1 MGNLT
6 PFFSTSSSPPTD
18 HFLAEHS
25 REQSARRVSTRGRMV
40 KSNLQRILN
49 SHCFARE
56 KEGKP
61 QSFTTMADLS
71 NPICDMIGKAY
82 KLSDVFSEEQ
92 TYVQYVA
99 PWETRAAL
107 LACPCTVVVPAA
119 RGLCGA
125 PDAPLPPL
133 KIPGGRG
140 NGTRDH
146 TPSARPVYSDRRLT
160 VTEEPAGNGRPG
172 ILHFQSRPTVTK
184 AIQWDAVL
192 SSSALYVEIP
202 LDPLPEGSKESF
214 AALLEY
220 AEEHLKVVSV
230 FVCFY
235 KNRDDR
241 AKLVRTFSFLGFE
254 IVKPGHALVPPRPD
268 VFFMA
273 YNFDRDSSD
282 EE

>member
-1 MGNLT
+1 
-6 PFFSTSSSPPTD
+6 
-18 HFLAEHS
+18 
-25 REQSARRVSTRGRMV
+25 MV

-56 KEGKP
+56 KEGKQ
-61 QSFTTMADLS
+61 QSLTTMDLS
-71 NPICDMIGKAY
+71 NGICDMIGK
-82 KLSDVFSEEQ
+82 LSLHCS
-92 TYVQYVA
+92 
-99 PWETRAAL
+99 
-107 LACPCTVVVPAA
+107 
-119 RGLCGA
+119 
-125 PDAPLPPL
+125 
-133 KIPGGRG
+133 GRG

-146 TPSARPVYSDRRLT
+146 TPSARPLHSDRKLS

-172 ILHFQSRPTVTK
+172 ILHFQSRPTVTRT
-184 AIQWDAVL
+184 IQWDAVL
-192 SSSALYVEIP
+192 SSGALYVEIP

-235 KNRDDR
+235 KNREDR

>member
-1 MGNLT
+1 M
-6 PFFSTSSSPPTD
+6 
-18 HFLAEHS
+18 
-25 REQSARRVSTRGRMV
+25 
-40 KSNLQRILN
+40 
-49 SHCFARE
+49 
-56 KEGKP
+56 
-61 QSFTTMADLS
+61 
-71 NPICDMIGKAY
+71 
-82 KLSDVFSEEQ
+82 
-92 TYVQYVA
+92 
-99 PWETRAAL
+99 
-107 LACPCTVVVPAA
+107 
-119 RGLCGA
+119 
-125 PDAPLPPL
+125 
-133 KIPGGRG
+133 
-140 NGTRDH
+140 
-146 TPSARPVYSDRRLT
+146 T
-160 VTEEPAGNGRPG
+160 VTEEPAGNGRPR

-184 AIQWDAVL
+184 TIQWDAVL

-230 FVCFY
+230 IVCFY
-235 KNRDDR
+235 KNREDR

>member
-1 MGNLT
+1 
-6 PFFSTSSSPPTD
+6 
-18 HFLAEHS
+18 
-25 REQSARRVSTRGRMV
+25 MV

-56 KEGKP
+56 KEGKQ
-61 QSFTTMADLS
+61 QSLTTMADLS
-71 NPICDMIGKAY
+71 NGICDMIGN
-82 KLSDVFSEEQ
+82 LSLHCSSS
-92 TYVQYVA
+92 T
-99 PWETRAAL
+99 
-107 LACPCTVVVPAA
+107 
-119 RGLCGA
+119 RGLGPQWCS
-125 PDAPLPPL
+125 DAPLPPL

-146 TPSARPVYSDRRLT
+146 TRPLHSDRKLT

-184 AIQWDAVL
+184 TIQWDAVL

-235 KNRDDR
+235 KKRDDR

>member
-1 MGNLT
+1 
-6 PFFSTSSSPPTD
+6 
-18 HFLAEHS
+18 
-25 REQSARRVSTRGRMV
+25 MV

-61 QSFTTMADLS
+61 QCQTKMDAL
-71 NPICDMIGKAY
+71 NCNN
-82 KLSDVFSEEQ
+82 LSDRISNLSLSCSS
-92 TYVQYVA
+92 T
-99 PWETRAAL
+99 PGPGPLW
-107 LACPCTVVVPAA
+107 CS
-119 RGLCGA
+119 
-125 PDAPLPPL
+125 DAPLPPL

-146 TPSARPVYSDRRLT
+146 SPSARPLYTDRKLSVIER
-160 VTEEPAGNGRPG
+160 PAGGGSPAT
-172 ILHFQSRPTVTK
+172 LHFLSRPTVSRV
-184 AIQWDAVL
+184 ISWEAVVRGE
-192 SSSALYVEIP
+192 ALYVEIP
-202 LDPLPEGSKESF
+202 HDPLPEGSKESF
-214 AALLEY
+214 ASLLEF
-220 AEEHLKVVSV
+220 AEEHLKVTSV

-254 IVKPGHALVPPRPD
+254 VVSPGRSPVPPRPD

-282 EE
+282 ED

>member
-1 MGNLT
+1 
-6 PFFSTSSSPPTD
+6 
-18 HFLAEHS
+18 
-25 REQSARRVSTRGRMV
+25 MV

-56 KEGKP
+56 KEGKQ
-61 QSFTTMADLS
+61 QSLTTMADLS
-71 NPICDMIGKAY
+71 NGICDMIGN
-82 KLSDVFSEEQ
+82 LS
-92 TYVQYVA
+92 
-99 PWETRAAL
+99 L
-107 LACPCTVVVPAA
+107 HC
-119 RGLCGA
+119 
-125 PDAPLPPL
+125 
-133 KIPGGRG
+133 GRG

-146 TPSARPVYSDRRLT
+146 TRPLHSDRKLT

-184 AIQWDAVL
+184 TIQWDAVL

>member
-1 MGNLT
+1 
-6 PFFSTSSSPPTD
+6 
-18 HFLAEHS
+18 
-25 REQSARRVSTRGRMV
+25 MV

-56 KEGKP
+56 KEGK
-61 QSFTTMADLS
+61 QQTLTTMANLES
-71 NPICDMIGKAY
+71 GICDMIEN
-82 KLSDVFSEEQ
+82 LS
-92 TYVQYVA
+92 
-99 PWETRAAL
+99 L
-107 LACPCTVVVPAA
+107 HC
-119 RGLCGA
+119 
-125 PDAPLPPL
+125 
-133 KIPGGRG
+133 GRG

-146 TPSARPVYSDRRLT
+146 APSARPLYTDRKLT

-184 AIQWDAVL
+184 TIQWDAVL
-192 SSSALYVEIP
+192 QSSALYVEIP

-214 AALLEY
+214 VSLLEF

-282 EE
+282 DE

>member
-1 MGNLT
+1 
-6 PFFSTSSSPPTD
+6 
-18 HFLAEHS
+18 
-25 REQSARRVSTRGRMV
+25 MV

-56 KEGKP
+56 KEGKQ
-61 QSFTTMADLS
+61 QSYTTMADLS
-71 NPICDMIGKAY
+71 SGICDMIGN
-82 KLSDVFSEEQ
+82 LSLHCSS
-92 TYVQYVA
+92 
-99 PWETRAAL
+99 TRGPGPL
-107 LACPCTVVVPAA
+107 WCSY
-119 RGLCGA
+119 LC
-125 PDAPLPPL
+125 
-133 KIPGGRG
+133 
-140 NGTRDH
+140 
-146 TPSARPVYSDRRLT
+146 SQDRKLT
-160 VTEEPAGNGRPG
+160 VTEEPAGNGRPR

-184 AIQWDAVL
+184 TIQWDAVL

>member
-1 MGNLT
+1 
-6 PFFSTSSSPPTD
+6 
-18 HFLAEHS
+18 
-25 REQSARRVSTRGRMV
+25 MV

-56 KEGKP
+56 KEGKH

-71 NPICDMIGKAY
+71 NPICDMIGN
-82 KLSDVFSEEQ
+82 LSMHCSS
-92 TYVQYVA
+92 
-99 PWETRAAL
+99 TRG
-107 LACPCTVVVPAA
+107 P
-119 RGLCGA
+119 G
-125 PDAPLPPL
+125 PLWC
-133 KIPGGRG
+133 GRG

>member
-1 MGNLT
+1 
-6 PFFSTSSSPPTD
+6 
-18 HFLAEHS
+18 
-25 REQSARRVSTRGRMV
+25 MV

-56 KEGKP
+56 KEGK
-61 QSFTTMADLS
+61 QQHFTTMVDLS
-71 NPICDMIGKAY
+71 SSICDMIGN
-82 KLSDVFSEEQ
+82 LCLHCSSTRGPGPLWCSDV
-92 TYVQYVA
+92 
-99 PWETRAAL
+99 
-107 LACPCTVVVPAA
+107 
-119 RGLCGA
+119 
-125 PDAPLPPL
+125 PLPPL

-146 TPSARPVYSDRRLT
+146 TPSAQPLYSDRKLT
-160 VTEEPAGNGRPG
+160 VTEEAAGNGRPR
-172 ILHFQSRPTVTK
+172 ILHFQSFPTVNKTVR
-184 AIQWDAVL
+184 WDAVL
-192 SSSALYVEIP
+192 SSSVLYVEIAP
-202 LDPLPEGSKESF
+202 FNPLPEGSKESF
-214 AALLEY
+214 AALLGY

-235 KNRDDR
+235 KKRDDF
-241 AKLVRTFSFLGFE
+241 AKLVRTFRFLGFE

>member
-1 MGNLT
+1 M
-6 PFFSTSSSPPTD
+6 
-18 HFLAEHS
+18 
-25 REQSARRVSTRGRMV
+25 
-40 KSNLQRILN
+40 
-49 SHCFARE
+49 FAF
-56 KEGKP
+56 GA
-61 QSFTTMADLS
+61 F
-71 NPICDMIGKAY
+71 
-82 KLSDVFSEEQ
+82 
-92 TYVQYVA
+92 
-99 PWETRAAL
+99 
-107 LACPCTVVVPAA
+107 PCTVVVPAA
-119 RGLCGA
+119 QGLCGA

-146 TPSARPVYSDRRLT
+146 TPSARPIYSDRKLT

-184 AIQWDAVL
+184 TIQWDAVL

-214 AALLEY
+214 VALLEY

-235 KNRDDR
+235 KNRDDS

-268 VFFMA
+268 VLFMA

>member
-1 MGNLT
+1 
-6 PFFSTSSSPPTD
+6 
-18 HFLAEHS
+18 
-25 REQSARRVSTRGRMV
+25 MV

-56 KEGKP
+56 KEGKQLP
-61 QSFTTMADLS
+61 FTTMANLS
-71 NPICDMIGKAY
+71 SGICDMIGN
-82 KLSDVFSEEQ
+82 LSLHCSS
-92 TYVQYVA
+92 
-99 PWETRAAL
+99 TRG
-107 LACPCTVVVPAA
+107 P
-119 RGLCGA
+119 G
-125 PDAPLPPL
+125 PLWC
-133 KIPGGRG
+133 GRG

-146 TPSARPVYSDRRLT
+146 APSARPLYSDRKLT
-160 VTEEPAGNGRPG
+160 VTEEPAGNGRPR
-172 ILHFQSRPTVTK
+172 ILHFQSRPTATK
-184 AIQWDAVL
+184 TIQWDAVL
-192 SSSALYVEIP
+192 SSSALYVEVP

-220 AEEHLKVVSV
+220 AEEHLKVLSV

-273 YNFDRDSSD
+273 YTFDRDSSD
-282 EE
+282 DE

>member
-1 MGNLT
+1 
-6 PFFSTSSSPPTD
+6 
-18 HFLAEHS
+18 
-25 REQSARRVSTRGRMV
+25 MV

-61 QSFTTMADLS
+61 QCQSQMDALKCNNLS
-71 NPICDMIGKAY
+71 DMISNY
-82 KLSDVFSEEQ
+82 
-92 TYVQYVA
+92 YCPNVA
-99 PWETRAAL
+99 IVL
-107 LACPCTVVVPAA
+107 LVP
-119 RGLCGA
+119 GLCGV

-146 TPSARPVYSDRRLT
+146 SPSARPLYTDRKLSVIER
-160 VTEEPAGNGRPG
+160 PAGGGCPAT
-172 ILHFQSRPTVTK
+172 LHFLSRPTVSRV
-184 AIQWDAVL
+184 ISWEAVVRGE
-192 SSSALYVEIP
+192 ALYVEIP
-202 LDPLPEGSKESF
+202 HEPLPEGSKESF
-214 AALLEY
+214 ASLLEF
-220 AEEHLKVVSV
+220 AEEHLKVTSV

-235 KNRDDR
+235 KNREDR

-254 IVKPGHALVPPRPD
+254 VVSPGRSPVPPRPD

-282 EE
+282 ED

>member
-1 MGNLT
+1 
-6 PFFSTSSSPPTD
+6 
-18 HFLAEHS
+18 
-25 REQSARRVSTRGRMV
+25 MV

-61 QSFTTMADLS
+61 KPCTTMANLS
-71 NPICDMIGKAY
+71 SGICDMIEN
-82 KLSDVFSEEQ
+82 LSLHCSS
-92 TYVQYVA
+92 
-99 PWETRAAL
+99 TRGPGPL
-107 LACPCTVVVPAA
+107 WCS
-119 RGLCGA
+119 
-125 PDAPLPPL
+125 DAPLPPL

-146 TPSARPVYSDRRLT
+146 APSARPLYSDRKLT
-160 VTEEPAGNGRPG
+160 VTEEPAGNGRPR
-172 ILHFQSRPTVTK
+172 IIHFQSRPTATK
-184 AIQWDAVL
+184 TIQWDAVL
-192 SSSALYVEIP
+192 NSSALYVEMP
-202 LDPLPEGSKESF
+202 LLDPFPEGSKESF
-214 AALLEY
+214 AALLEF
-220 AEEHLKVVSV
+220 AEEHLQVASV

-235 KNRDDR
+235 KNGDDR

-282 EE
+282 DE

>member
-1 MGNLT
+1 
-6 PFFSTSSSPPTD
+6 
-18 HFLAEHS
+18 
-25 REQSARRVSTRGRMV
+25 MV

-56 KEGKP
+56 KEGKR
-61 QSFTTMADLS
+61 QDQARMDALTSS
-71 NPICDMIGKAY
+71 NICDMIGS
-82 KLSDVFSEEQ
+82 LSLRCSS
-92 TYVQYVA
+92 T
-99 PWETRAAL
+99 PGPGPLW
-107 LACPCTVVVPAA
+107 CS
-119 RGLCGA
+119 
-125 PDAPLPPL
+125 DAPLPPL

-146 TPSARPVYSDRRLT
+146 PPAARPLYSDRKLT
-160 VTEEPAGNGRPG
+160 VTEQPAGAGRPG
-172 ILHFQSRPTVTK
+172 ILHFQSRPTVSRS
-184 AIQWDAVL
+184 IHWEAVL
-192 SSSALYVEIP
+192 RGDGLYVEIP
-202 LDPLPEGSKESF
+202 NDPLPEGSKESF
-214 AALLEY
+214 ASLLEF

-254 IVKPGHALVPPRPD
+254 IVNPGHSPVPSRPD

-282 EE
+282 ED